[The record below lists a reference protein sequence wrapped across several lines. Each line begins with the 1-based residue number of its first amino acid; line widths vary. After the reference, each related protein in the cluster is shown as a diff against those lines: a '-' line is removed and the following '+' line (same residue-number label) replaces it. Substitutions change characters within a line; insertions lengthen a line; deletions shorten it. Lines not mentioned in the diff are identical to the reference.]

1 MISMKR
7 RGETRD
13 KLIEAGLQL
22 MLAKGYTNTG
32 IQEIVNQAGV
42 PKGSFY
48 HYFDSKES
56 FALAIIDSFDRNHLL
71 KIRRHLSSEQAL
83 TQGNTKTQQQALSQ
97 ALPQTLPQALSQE
110 LSQELPQEALF
121 VRDDHKAACCST
133 ASERALDRLLA
144 YFRTVAQEKG
154 DCPSKSGCL
163 IGTLSQEMS
172 GQSELLRARL
182 AQALDGWRAEFS
194 QCLKLAQT
202 EGDVRRDLCPIELSE
217 IVLSGWEGAILRSK
231 ATNSP
236 APLHSFIELLPRL
249 LQIS

>member
-71 KIRRHLSSEQAL
+71 KIRRHLSSDQAL
-83 TQGNTKTQQQALSQ
+83 TQGNTKTQPQALSQ
-97 ALPQTLPQALSQE
+97 ALPQALTQA
-110 LSQELPQEALF
+110 LSQELPQEAICD
-121 VRDDHKAACCST
+121 RDDNKSACCST

-144 YFRTVAQEKG
+144 YFRSVAQEKG

-194 QCLKLAQT
+194 QCLKLAQA

>member
-1 MISMKR
+1 MISIKR

-48 HYFDSKES
+48 HYFDSKEN
-56 FALAIIDSFDRNHLL
+56 FALAIIDSFDRDHLL
-71 KIRRHLSSEQAL
+71 KIRRHLSSVESLVQDGL
-83 TQGNTKTQQQALSQ
+83 
-97 ALPQTLPQALSQE
+97 
-110 LSQELPQEALF
+110 
-121 VRDDHKAACCST
+121 AAGRENESAYCST
-133 ASERALDRLLA
+133 STSHPRERALDRLLA
-144 YFRTVAQEKG
+144 YFRSVAEEKG

-194 QCLKLAQT
+194 QCLKLAQS
-202 EGDVRRDLCPIELSE
+202 EGDVRRDLCPLELSE
-217 IVLSGWEGAILRSK
+217 IVLSGLEGAILRSK

-236 APLHSFIELLPRL
+236 APLHSFIELLPKL
-249 LQIS
+249 LQAN

>member
-1 MISMKR
+1 MISTKR

-48 HYFDSKES
+48 HYFDSKEN

-71 KIRRHLSSEQAL
+71 KIRRHLSSVESL
-83 TQGNTKTQQQALSQ
+83 V
-97 ALPQTLPQALSQE
+97 QE
-110 LSQELPQEALF
+110 GFSAGQDDEL
-121 VRDDHKAACCST
+121 VYRST
-133 ASERALDRLLA
+133 SRERALDRLLA
-144 YFRTVAQEKG
+144 YFRSVAEEKG
-154 DCPSKSGCL
+154 ACPSKSGCL

-182 AQALDGWRAEFS
+182 AQALDGWRAQFS
-194 QCLKLAQT
+194 QCLKLAQD

-217 IVLSGWEGAILRSK
+217 IVLSGLEGAILRSK

-249 LQIS
+249 LQCN

>member
-1 MISMKR
+1 MISIKR

-48 HYFDSKES
+48 HYFDSKEN

-71 KIRRHLSSEQAL
+71 KIRRHLSSVETLEQNDFSAG
-83 TQGNTKTQQQALSQ
+83 QDNKS
-97 ALPQTLPQALSQE
+97 PY
-110 LSQELPQEALF
+110 
-121 VRDDHKAACCST
+121 RST
-133 ASERALDRLLA
+133 SRSITASTSGSTTTSTTSERALDRLLA
-144 YFRTVAQEKG
+144 YFRSVVKEKG

-194 QCLKLAQT
+194 QCLKLAQS

-217 IVLSGWEGAILRSK
+217 IVLSGLEGAILRSK
-231 ATNSP
+231 ATNSQ

-249 LQIS
+249 LQAI